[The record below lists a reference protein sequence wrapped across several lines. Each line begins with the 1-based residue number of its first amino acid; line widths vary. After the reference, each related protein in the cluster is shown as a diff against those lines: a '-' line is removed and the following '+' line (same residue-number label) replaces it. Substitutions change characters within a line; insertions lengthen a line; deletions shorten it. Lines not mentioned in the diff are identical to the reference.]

1 MYLPLFPTNLL
12 GKMANYIIHYG
23 ARKVIKYMT
32 EKEVIKATRKL
43 SKGKVDNRSRKV
55 EICFTMGTP
64 NFEEREFIKKLK
76 KAGEP
81 FPVKKFQIK
90 FIKPA
95 K

>member
-1 MYLPLFPTNLL
+1 
-12 GKMANYIIHYG
+12 MANILIHYG
-23 ARKVIKYMT
+23 ARKVTKYMT

-43 SKGKVDNRSRKV
+43 FKGKVDNQSRKV

-64 NFEEREFIKKLK
+64 NYEEREFIKKLK

-90 FIKPA
+90 FLKTT